1 MSSLPSQNPQL
12 RSTHSN
18 ETAPSESFNSSPG
31 RALSKRRSPWGGRL
45 FALAVLVGCLGGGVA
60 YWPTIQAHWMPTTS
74 ATDGLVLETAKKAP
88 FQITVTEKGTLDSMR
103 NASLTSKVE
112 GSTTI
117 ISIVPEG
124 TQVKEGDVVCE
135 LDASTLID
143 KETAQ
148 EIAVEKANALL
159 GQANE
164 DLEIQKTQNESDL
177 AAALLRIKLA
187 KLDLAKFEMGELP
200 QQVADIKAEL
210 STADANLTRYTESCS
225 FIRKLVQKGYK
236 NQNDLE
242 AEELNLKDA
251 EFKLASAKK
260 KLDVL
265 ESYTK
270 ERTLAELQANV
281 TESEL
286 QIERIRRKGNG
297 QIIQLTAEQ
306 KARKLTYE
314 LEAKKF
320 ERLKSQIEACKIKA
334 TQDGQV
340 VYANTRDGRSS
351 DSVLIEVGGAV
362 RERQPIINLPDL
374 DSMKVNARIHE
385 SRISMVHTG
394 LPAKIKVDAYADEIF
409 YGEVDAVAS
418 VPSSTSSFSRDIKE
432 YEAVIKILD
441 DPEKVNKLRPG
452 LTATIEVLVERRD
465 NVLQIPVQAVI
476 TVGTKQFTFAVS
488 GTAVVRKD
496 VVIGQTNER
505 MIEVVSGLNEGDQ
518 VVMNPRSHFKKEIDE
533 LEAEQASQQSK
544 ASEESQSKAMERGQ
558 TKAPSAGSPPDRIG
572 APSGKPAA
580 DVPGAEGRPKRSPT
594 EGGRPPGG
602 GDPVAF
608 FKRLDANSDGKLT
621 KDEMPE
627 FLAGQ
632 FGAIDKDTSGDVS
645 MEEWMSRPRGGS
657 GPRPP
662 TGDAG
667 GGS

>member
-1 MSSLPSQNPQL
+1 
-12 RSTHSN
+12 
-18 ETAPSESFNSSPG
+18 
-31 RALSKRRSPWGGRL
+31 
-45 FALAVLVGCLGGGVA
+45 
-60 YWPTIQAHWMPTTS
+60 
-74 ATDGLVLETAKKAP
+74 
-88 FQITVTEKGTLDSMR
+88 MR

-135 LDASTLID
+135 LDASTLVD

-164 DLEIQKTQNESDL
+164 DLAIQKTQNESDL
-177 AAALLRIKLA
+177 AAATLRIKLA
-187 KLDLAKFEMGELP
+187 ELDLKKFVDGEFP
-200 QQVADIKAEL
+200 QQMSDIKAEVFTAEASL
-210 STADANLTRYTESCS
+210 SRFTESCN
-225 FIRKLVQKGYK
+225 FIRRLVQKGYK

-242 AEELNLKDA
+242 AEEQNLEDA
-251 EFKLASAKK
+251 KFKVSSAKTK
-260 KLDVL
+260 QEVL
-265 ESYTK
+265 VSFTK

-281 TESEL
+281 DESKLE
-286 QIERIRRKGNG
+286 IERIRRKGNG
-297 QIIQLTAEQ
+297 LIIQLTAEQ

-320 ERLKSQIEACKIKA
+320 ERLKSQIENCKIKA

-351 DSVLIEVGGAV
+351 DQVLIEVGGTV
-362 RERQPIINLPDL
+362 RERQAIINLPDL

-394 LPAKIKVDAYADEIF
+394 LTAKIKVDAYADEIF

-452 LTATIEVLVERRD
+452 LTATIEVLVQRRD
-465 NVLQIPVQAVI
+465 DVLQIPVQAVV
-476 TVGTKQFTFAVS
+476 TVGTRQFAFVVS
-488 GTAVVRKD
+488 AGSVGRRTVTV
-496 VVIGQTNER
+496 GQTNER
-505 MIEVVSGLNEGDQ
+505 VIEIVSGLVEGEQ

-533 LEAEQASQQSK
+533 LEAEQAAQQSK
-544 ASEESQSKAMERGQ
+544 ASEENQSKAIDRLQ
-558 TKAPSAGSPPDRIG
+558 NKAPAGGTPAGPPATPGGNPAPGDSAG
-572 APSGKPAA
+572 
-580 DVPGAEGRPKRSPT
+580 GRPKAAPS
-594 EGGRPPGG
+594 EGGRPAF
-602 GDPVAF
+602 DPVAR
-608 FKRLDANSDGKLT
+608 FKSLDKNGDGKIA
-621 KDEMPE
+621 KDEADERMLSR
-627 FLAGQ
+627 F
-632 FGAIDKDTSGDVS
+632 DTMDGDGDGS
-645 MEEWMSRPRGGS
+645 ISQDEWTSAMSKFRGGGGG

-662 TGDAG
+662 TGEAG
-667 GGS
+667 GN

>member
-1 MSSLPSQNPQL
+1 M
-12 RSTHSN
+12 RN
-18 ETAPSESFNSSPG
+18 ETLKSS
-31 RALSKRRSPWGGRL
+31 
-45 FALAVLVGCLGGGVA
+45 
-60 YWPTIQAHWMPTTS
+60 
-74 ATDGLVLETAKKAP
+74 
-88 FQITVTEKGTLDSMR
+88 
-103 NASLTSKVE
+103 VE
-112 GSTTI
+112 GTTTI
-117 ISIVPEG
+117 IMIVPEG
-124 TQVKEGDVVCE
+124 TQVKKDDIVCE
-135 LDASTLID
+135 LDASSLVD

-164 DLEIQKTQNESDL
+164 DLAIQETQNESDL
-177 AAALLRIKLA
+177 ATAELRIKLA
-187 KLDLAKFEMGELP
+187 ELDLKKFVEGEFP
-200 QQVADIKAEL
+200 QQMSDIKAEVFTAEASL
-210 STADANLTRYTESCS
+210 SRFTESCN
-225 FIRKLVQKGYK
+225 FIRRLVQKGYK

-242 AEELNLKDA
+242 AEEQNLKDA
-251 EFKLASAKK
+251 EFKVTSAKTK
-260 KLDVL
+260 EKVLD
-265 ESYTK
+265 SFTK

-281 TESEL
+281 TESKLE
-286 QIERIRRKGNG
+286 IERIRRKGNG
-297 QIIQLTAEQ
+297 QIIQFTAEQ

-320 ERLKSQIEACKIKA
+320 ERLKAQIEACKIKA

-351 DSVLIEVGGAV
+351 DQVLIEVGGTV

-385 SRISMVHTG
+385 SRISMVRTG

-465 NVLQIPVQAVI
+465 NVLQIPVQAVV
-476 TVGTKQFTFAVS
+476 TVGTRQFTFVVS
-488 GTAVVRKD
+488 GGSVGRKTIT
-496 VVIGQTNER
+496 VGQTNER
-505 MIEVVSGLNEGDQ
+505 VIEVLTGLDEGDQ

-544 ASEESQSKAMERGQ
+544 ASEENQSKAVERLQSKG
-558 TKAPSAGSPPDRIG
+558 PSAGTVPVSAGTPG
-572 APSGKPAA
+572 GKPKAEA
-580 DVPGAEGRPKRSPT
+580 SGGEGRSKRSPSD
-594 EGGRPPGG
+594 GGPPPNN

-608 FKRLDANSDGKLT
+608 FKKLDVNGDGKLT
-621 KDEMPE
+621 KEEMPE
-627 FLAGQ
+627 FLTAG
-632 FGAIDKDTSGDVS
+632 FEAIDKDSSGDVS
-645 MEEWMSRPRGGS
+645 MDEWMARPRRGG

-662 TGDAG
+662 AGDAAG
-667 GGS
+667 GGL

>member
-1 MSSLPSQNPQL
+1 M
-12 RSTHSN
+12 RN
-18 ETAPSESFNSSPG
+18 ETLKSN
-31 RALSKRRSPWGGRL
+31 
-45 FALAVLVGCLGGGVA
+45 
-60 YWPTIQAHWMPTTS
+60 
-74 ATDGLVLETAKKAP
+74 
-88 FQITVTEKGTLDSMR
+88 
-103 NASLTSKVE
+103 VE
-112 GSTTI
+112 GTTTI

-124 TQVKEGDVVCE
+124 THVNEGDIVCE

-148 EIAVEKANALL
+148 EIAVEKSNALL

-164 DLEIQKTQNESDL
+164 DLAIQETQNKSDL
-177 AAALLRIKLA
+177 SAAKLRIKLA
-187 KLDLAKFEMGELP
+187 KLDLKKFEEGEFP
-200 QQVADIKAEL
+200 QQVADLEAER
-210 STADANLTRYTESCS
+210 STANANLTRFIESCS
-225 FIRKLVQKGYK
+225 FIRRLVQKGYK

-242 AEELNLKDA
+242 AEELNQKDA
-251 EFKLASAKK
+251 EYKLASAET
-260 KLDVL
+260 KLKVL
-265 ESYTK
+265 DSFTK

-281 TESEL
+281 EESEL
-286 QIERIRRKGNG
+286 EIDRIQRKGNG
-297 QIIQLTAEQ
+297 QIIQFKAEQ

-320 ERLKSQIEACKIKA
+320 DRLKSQIEACKIKA

-340 VYANTRDGRSS
+340 VYANTRDGRAS
-351 DSVLIEVGGAV
+351 DQVLIEVGGTV

-385 SRISMVHTG
+385 SRISMIHTG

-476 TVGTKQFTFAVS
+476 TVGTRQFTFVVS
-488 GTAVVRKD
+488 AKSVVRKTIS
-496 VVIGQTNER
+496 VGQTNER
-505 MIEVVSGLNEGDQ
+505 VVEVVSGLEDGDQ

-533 LEAEQASQQSK
+533 LEAEQASEQSK
-544 ASEESQSKAMERGQ
+544 ASEENQSKAAERLQ
-558 TKAPSAGSPPDRIG
+558 NKPPSAGSPPNRAGTPG
-572 APSGKPAA
+572 AKPTPEA
-580 DVPGAEGRPKRSPT
+580 PGAEARPKRSPT
-594 EGGRPPGG
+594 GGGGPPGG

-608 FKRLDANSDGKLT
+608 FKQLDVNSDGKLT

-627 FLAGQ
+627 FLAGR
-632 FGAIDKDTSGDVS
+632 FDAIDKDTSGDVS
-645 MEEWMSRPRGGS
+645 LEEWMSRPRGSG

-662 TGDAG
+662 AGGAG
-667 GGS
+667 GGL

>member
-1 MSSLPSQNPQL
+1 
-12 RSTHSN
+12 
-18 ETAPSESFNSSPG
+18 
-31 RALSKRRSPWGGRL
+31 
-45 FALAVLVGCLGGGVA
+45 
-60 YWPTIQAHWMPTTS
+60 
-74 ATDGLVLETAKKAP
+74 
-88 FQITVTEKGTLDSMR
+88 MR
-103 NASLTSKVE
+103 NASLKSEVE

-124 TQVKEGDVVCE
+124 THVKEGDVVCE
-135 LDASTLID
+135 LDASTLRD

-164 DLEIQKTQNESDL
+164 DLAIQETQNTSDL
-177 AAALLRIKLA
+177 SAAKLRIKLA
-187 KLDLAKFEMGELP
+187 KLDLAKFEMGEFP

-210 STADANLTRYTESCS
+210 STADANLTRFTESCS
-225 FIRKLVQKGYK
+225 YIRRLVQKGYK

-242 AEELNLKDA
+242 AEELNQKDA
-251 EFKLASAKK
+251 EFKLASAKE
-260 KLDVL
+260 KLKVL
-265 ESYTK
+265 ETYTK

-286 QIERIRRKGNG
+286 EIERIRRKGNG
-297 QIIQLTAEQ
+297 QIIQFTAEQ

-320 ERLKSQIEACKIKA
+320 ERLKAQIEACNIRA

-351 DSVLIEVGGAV
+351 DQVLIEVGGAV
-362 RERQPIINLPDL
+362 RERQAIINLPDL

-452 LTATIEVLVERRD
+452 LTATIEILVERRD
-465 NVLQIPVQAVI
+465 GVLQIPVQSVI
-476 TVGTKQFTFAVS
+476 TIGTKQFTFVVS
-488 GTAVVRKD
+488 GTSVVRKD
-496 VVIGQTNER
+496 ITIGQTNER

-518 VVMNPRSHFKKEIDE
+518 VVMNPRSHFKKDIDE

-544 ASEESQSKAMERGQ
+544 ASEESQSKAMERVQ
-558 TKAPSAGSPPDRIG
+558 SKAPSAGSPSDRSG
-572 APSGKPAA
+572 APGGKPAA
-580 DVPGAEGRPKRSPT
+580 GAPRGEERPKRSPT

-608 FKRLDANSDGKLT
+608 FKKLDANSDGKLT

-632 FGAIDKDTSGDVS
+632 FDAIDKDTSGDVS
-645 MEEWMSRPRGGS
+645 MAEWMSRPRGGG

-662 TGDAG
+662 TGGAG
-667 GGS
+667 GGGS